1 MYNFAL
7 FLHVISAFI
16 IGYTTLYGSFNG
28 VSQTSSKQLR
38 INLLL
43 LSSMSIVS
51 LLTAT
56 WIIYLVNYS
65 HSSLWVSISYVLWIV
80 LVLINDGFVR
90 RKHIKSKIT
99 DTKEIIVTMEYRIMA
114 LIVLA
119 LTFLMVYKPS

>member
-1 MYNFAL
+1 MYNVAL

-43 LSSMSIVS
+43 LSSMSVVS

-65 HSSLWVSISYVLWIV
+65 HSSLWVSISYALWIV
-80 LVLINDGFVR
+80 LVLINEGFVR
-90 RKHIKSKIT
+90 RKQIKAKKT
-99 DTKEIIVTMEYRIMA
+99 DTKEIIVTMEYRIMT
-114 LIVLA
+114 LIVVA
-119 LTFLMVYKPS
+119 LTFLMIYKPS